1 MQAIESILQSIKEF
15 WQADVFRP
23 VFNVIHPVFDKLF
36 YFFLSILVFISA
48 LYLFMTIY
56 SFFVKKRREKRVND
70 KHAPTVT
77 VQIPTY
83 NELAALN
90 CAGKCLDFD
99 YPKQKY
105 EIIIGDDSNQP
116 EISAEIDAFASK
128 HPNVKVTR
136 RGDNKGFKPGNLNH
150 MLKYSKGDIIVIF
163 DSDFLPPKDFLRRIV
178 APFVRD
184 PRVAGVQARWNFTN
198 ARQNLV
204 TALGAAT
211 VSVLHYIV
219 LPFMTDL
226 KASSFLCG
234 SAEAVRKDLLVK
246 LKGWKHGCM
255 AEDIEFSLRLI
266 KNGYRIEYLDG
277 LECPGEV
284 PYTPRDYYRQQ
295 MRWAHGVIYS
305 VKRHAKDLFASKKLG
320 VRDKLLT
327 HLICS
332 GYLLSVLLV
341 LLFFT
346 GTVSMITH
354 APGPVNIVRFSFDVG
369 RNVLLT
375 SGLIIAS
382 IIAIKRNNNFRN
394 LWRVIAAS
402 FSYGIIVI
410 LYVNLGILKVFLNK
424 PMDWYMLNKSGN
436 KVAVST

>member
-1 MQAIESILQSIKEF
+1 MSVMESILQIG
-15 WQADVFRP
+15 ATLRP
-23 VFNVIHPVFDKLF
+23 VIDVVHLVFDKLF
-36 YFFLSILVFISA
+36 YFFLFFLILLSA

-56 SFFVKKRREKRVND
+56 SFFVKKKKEKRLDN
-70 KHAPTVT
+70 KHAPKVT

-90 CAGKCLDFD
+90 CAEKCLAFD
-99 YPKQKY
+99 YPKNKY
-105 EIIIGDDSNQP
+105 EIMIGDDSNQP
-116 EISAEIDAFASK
+116 HISAEIDKFASK
-128 HPNVKVTR
+128 HANVKVTR
-136 RGDNKGFKPGNLNH
+136 RGKNIGFKPGNLNY
-150 MLKYSKGDIIVIF
+150 MLKHSKGDIIVIF
-163 DSDFLPPKDFLRRIV
+163 DSDFLPEKDFLRRIV
-178 APFVRD
+178 APFVHN
-184 PRVAGVQARWNFTN
+184 PRIAGVQARWNFTN

-246 LKGWKHGCM
+246 FKGWKAGCM

-266 KNGYRIEYLDG
+266 KEGYKIEYLDD

-284 PYTPRDYYRQQ
+284 PYTARDYYRQQ

-305 VKRHAKDLFASKKLG
+305 VKKHAKDLMTSRKIS

-327 HLICS
+327 NLICS
-332 GYLLSVLLV
+332 GYLLSMLLV

-354 APGPVNIVRFSFDVG
+354 VPEPINIMKFSLEAG
-369 RNVLLT
+369 RNILLT

-382 IIAIKRNNNFRN
+382 IIAIKRNNNLKNF
-394 LWRVIAAS
+394 WRVVVAS
-402 FSYGIIVI
+402 FSYGLIVT
-410 LYVNLGILKVFLNK
+410 LYVNLGIIKVLLNK
-424 PMDWYMLNKSGN
+424 PMHWYMIDKSGN
-436 KVAVST
+436 KTTSSS